1 MPTTIPIT
9 IPTTFRIKLFSSLV
23 CVMALCFTALAL
35 ANSSTKTLENK
46 DANVSLSIHYLATK
60 NQNEKRAQQQIKAS
74 GVNNTLVELSN
85 QLFEFNDELK
95 VIYGGN
101 DGPLYDPQAHS
112 VHIPYEFFIQSQH
125 YFSKN
130 NYEKR
135 FGKRALIGA
144 EDTLLHTLLHE
155 AAHAYI
161 VDQNIPILGK
171 EEDAA
176 DNFATVIMLEY
187 LENGDDM
194 AISAADMF
202 AFESED
208 RPEFSNLDEY
218 YDFGEYI
225 DDHSFDLQRY
235 FSTLCLVYGWQPERH
250 PELLEQV
257 EAEYRQEREQY
268 CAQNYPVLSASW
280 HQYFTQGEDSFR

>member
-1 MPTTIPIT
+1 MQTPLRAT
-9 IPTTFRIKLFSSLV
+9 LFASLLS
-23 CVMALCFTALAL
+23 VMTLCFTELSL
-35 ANSSTKTLENK
+35 ANSS
-46 DANVSLSIHYLATK
+46 AQSLKNNGTRASISIHYLAAK
-60 NQNEKRAQQQIKAS
+60 NQSERRAQQQIQAS
-74 GVNNTLVELSN
+74 GVNDTLVELSE
-85 QLFEFNDELK
+85 QLFQFNDPLK
-95 VIYGGN
+95 VVYGAS

-112 VHIPYEFFIQSQH
+112 MQIPYAFFIQAQL
-125 YFSKN
+125 YFSN
-130 NYEKR
+130 NSYEKR
-135 FGKRALIGA
+135 FGKTALLGA

-176 DNFATVIMLEY
+176 DNFATIIMLEY

-202 AFESED
+202 ALESED
-208 RPEFSNLDEY
+208 RPEY

-250 PELLEQV
+250 RDLLEQV
-257 EAEYRQEREQY
+257 EAEYRQEREQF
-268 CAQNYPVLSASW
+268 CAQNYPILSASW
-280 HQYFTQGEDSFR
+280 HQYFTQAKASLR